1 MSTQFVQTEVYVDT
15 LLLTLDK
22 TLMNQNVINTVWTKR
37 PTSGSKFKHFDYNLQ

>member
-22 TLMNQNVINTVWTKR
+22 TLMNQNVINTV
-37 PTSGSKFKHFDYNLQ
+37 